1 MALGNTYESENC
13 SAARA
18 LEVVG
23 ERWSLLIIR
32 DALFRG
38 TTRFSDFQR
47 TLGLARNVLA
57 ARLDGFVDAG
67 LMRRRQPKDSAY
79 HEYRLTQKGLDLKPA
94 VIALTRWGD
103 RWAAPNGPPII
114 YRHPDCGGEVE
125 LQHVCGDC
133 GETVAVDQIVATP
146 GPGLAVAD

>member
-57 ARLDGFVDAG
+57 ARLEGFVEAG
-67 LMRRRQPKDSAY
+67 LMTRRQPENSAY
-79 HEYRLTQKGLDLKPA
+79 HEYLLTQKGLDLKPA

-114 YRHPDCGGEVE
+114 YGHDYCGGEIE
-125 LQHVCGDC
+125 LQLVCSEC
-133 GETVAVDQIVATP
+133 GEEPAVDQIGVTP
-146 GPGLAVAD
+146 GPGFAVAD